1 MQNQNQKR
9 GMYRMMSYYINNT
22 GRSTW
27 SSYYLQDGDGGKV
40 YENRHKMLCNA
51 RTSVIE
57 GGKDVM
63 KGIGR

>member
-1 MQNQNQKR
+1 
-9 GMYRMMSYYINNT
+9 MMVE
-22 GRSTW
+22 
-27 SSYYLQDGDGGKV
+27 KV

-63 KGIGR
+63 KGIRR

>member
-1 MQNQNQKR
+1 MGVRTTCK
-9 GMYRMMSYYINNT
+9 MMMVE
-22 GRSTW
+22 
-27 SSYYLQDGDGGKV
+27 KV

-63 KGIGR
+63 KGIRR